1 METVHRNDTVL
12 LGTQALLTS
21 RDLGRENAPSPR
33 QIGKQEHYGTMGV
46 LLLPAFLRSDRRNV
60 NQNRATV

>member
-60 NQNRATV
+60 NQNRATL